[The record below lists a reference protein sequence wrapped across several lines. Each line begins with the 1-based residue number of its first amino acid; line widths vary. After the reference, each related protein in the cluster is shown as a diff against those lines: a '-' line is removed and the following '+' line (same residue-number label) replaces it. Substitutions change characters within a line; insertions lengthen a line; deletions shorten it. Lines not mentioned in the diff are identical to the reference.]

1 MTTKPNKYSWNNN
14 ASMLFIDQPAGTGF
28 SMGDPATDY
37 DHNEKEVSRDMY
49 NFLQVLR
56 LYQVSIKACSRRY
69 DTDAT
74 QEARK

>member
-1 MTTKPNKYSWNNN
+1 MAISGLTTKPNKYSWNNN

-49 NFLQVLR
+49 NFLQVLG
-56 LYQVSIKACSRRY
+56 LY
-69 DTDAT
+69 
-74 QEARK
+74 